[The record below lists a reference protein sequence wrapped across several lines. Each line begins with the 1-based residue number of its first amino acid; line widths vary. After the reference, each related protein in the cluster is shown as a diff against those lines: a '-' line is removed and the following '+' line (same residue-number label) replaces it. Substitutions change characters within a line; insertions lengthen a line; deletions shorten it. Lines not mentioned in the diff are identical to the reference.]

1 MASGRREASCFQ
13 RAADAYAIAFVTY
26 GWALNI
32 ALTLAERAYRRISER
47 VTDA

>member
-1 MASGRREASCFQ
+1 MSACLQ

-32 ALTLAERAYRRISER
+32 AYTLAERALRRVVVADEASS
-47 VTDA
+47 